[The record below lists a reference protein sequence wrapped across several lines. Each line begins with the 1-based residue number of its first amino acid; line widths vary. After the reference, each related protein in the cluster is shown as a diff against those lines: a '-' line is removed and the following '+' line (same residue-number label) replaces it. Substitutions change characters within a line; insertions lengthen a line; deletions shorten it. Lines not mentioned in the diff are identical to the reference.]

1 MSARFTARSA
11 VATATPLSVTAPS
24 PSATATPHHVAVAL
38 HPLLR
43 GFVARLSCPV
53 EGWSKTYG
61 ARQIRLDY
69 YTDSADFEPQSVE
82 IYTVEDGQNLTL
94 QKTILTLGFS
104 QSIKARFVLLDENN
118 APLWVSSL
126 TEVVTLPKGAPVT

>member
-1 MSARFTARSA
+1 MPSGAGEPVVSDFAPFLQFTAI
-11 VATATPLSVTAPS
+11 S
-24 PSATATPHHVAVAL
+24 PSATATPQNVEVAL
-38 HPLLR
+38 YPLLR

-53 EGWSKTYG
+53 EGWFKTYG

-69 YTDSADFEPQSVE
+69 YTDNANFEPQSVE

-118 APLWVSSL
+118 APFWISSL
-126 TEVVTLPKGAPVT
+126 KEVVTLPKGAPVT